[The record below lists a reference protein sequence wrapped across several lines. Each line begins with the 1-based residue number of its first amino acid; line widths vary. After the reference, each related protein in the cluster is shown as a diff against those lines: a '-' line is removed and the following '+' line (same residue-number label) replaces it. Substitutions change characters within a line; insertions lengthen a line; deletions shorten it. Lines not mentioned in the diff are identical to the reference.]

1 MGWACSRHGNY
12 KKFMQSFSR
21 KMKVRDLL
29 ENLDIDRVIIQMDLT
44 EMVCVSPAG
53 S

>member
-1 MGWACSRHGNY
+1 
-12 KKFMQSFSR
+12 
-21 KMKVRDLL
+21 MKVRDLL

-53 S
+53 SW